1 MGWRRII
8 HSARRRITFL
18 IVLEDKE
25 YGRKQKLG
33 AARVAKE
40 DEFYT
45 QLTDV
50 EKEMRHYRKHFKNKT
65 VFCNCDDPF
74 ESNFF
79 KYFVLTFNRL
89 GLRKLIATCYVSS
102 PIANTQLSLFD
113 ITGTVLRIKFGEVE
127 AALRTTEQS
136 MAKLHKLLDNKPIE
150 YVAMA
155 LSGEMQAYCDI
166 EDDMV
171 KGMFGTIVQ
180 GYLKKGYNR
189 ATAEMMAREFFR
201 YES

>member
-1 MGWRRII
+1 MMIGQLYEMVKHDVASSIMRTGRVYAIK
-8 HSARRRITFL
+8 RT
-18 IVLEDKE
+18 KE
-25 YGRKQKLG
+25 
-33 AARVAKE
+33 
-40 DEFYT
+40 
-45 QLTDV
+45 
-50 EKEMRHYRKHFKNKT
+50 
-65 VFCNCDDPF
+65 
-74 ESNFF
+74 
-79 KYFVLTFNRL
+79 
-89 GLRKLIATCYVSS
+89 
-102 PIANTQLSLFD
+102 
-113 ITGTVLRIKFGEVE
+113 
-127 AALRTTEQS
+127 ALRQRQKQRSGSVTSGNSREKIWILT
-136 MAKLHKLLDNKPIE
+136 LIE